1 MYNLANEKDDFY
13 SFVECGCGRK
23 YKAEEMYIC
32 YK

>member
-1 MYNLANEKDDFY
+1 MYSLANEKDDCY
-13 SFVECGCGRK
+13 SLVECGCGRK

>member
-1 MYNLANEKDDFY
+1 MY
-13 SFVECGCGRK
+13 SFTNQNDKIYIHILCGCGRK